1 MVEVHSIVVWY
12 IFIFGLVLRER
23 NHGAVPSR
31 SNHDVSGVAFEGL
44 GCSRRKDCVCVA
56 GGHFRSLMT
65 TAMTR
70 WQQLFRLLSLP
81 TTIELTD
88 KDFPKLPAFAQQ
100 LRHLNN
106 ARVVSRQ
113 QWNGS
118 SLYESSQRLGMTNG
132 LPFQWCI
139 GRLEHYH
146 WMRHGLI
153 SSSAGNLIYSSATVS
168 VLRNCALE
176 G

>member
-1 MVEVHSIVVWY
+1 
-12 IFIFGLVLRER
+12 
-23 NHGAVPSR
+23 
-31 SNHDVSGVAFEGL
+31 
-44 GCSRRKDCVCVA
+44 
-56 GGHFRSLMT
+56 MT
-65 TAMTR
+65 TT
-70 WQQLFRLLSLP
+70 LSTPFSSDNDRAHRQGLSR
-81 TTIELTD
+81 
-88 KDFPKLPAFAQQ
+88 FPAFAQQ

-153 SSSAGNLIYSSATVS
+153 SFSAGNLICLRQLLRLREIARLRDSGSFFLSSFFLLYLPPALCSFTFLS
-168 VLRNCALE
+168 SLLRTFAQSRLK
-176 G
+176 